1 MAEWLGRGLQNLLR
15 RFESARRLKNPRNYF
30 SGVLLFSKLTKVLTG
45 FKKTKMF
52 GLFKSKKEKLQ
63 QRYEKLL
70 KEAYTLSSTNRKESD
85 RKTYEAD
92 LLAKEI
98 ERLR

>member
-1 MAEWLGRGLQNLLR
+1 
-15 RFESARRLKNPRNYF
+15 
-30 SGVLLFSKLTKVLTG
+30 
-45 FKKTKMF
+45 MF

-63 QRYEKLL
+63 QRYEKFL
-70 KEAYTLSSTNRKESD
+70 KEAYTLSGTNRKESD

>member
-1 MAEWLGRGLQNLLR
+1 
-15 RFESARRLKNPRNYF
+15 
-30 SGVLLFSKLTKVLTG
+30 
-45 FKKTKMF
+45 MF

-92 LLAKEI
+92 LLAKEM
-98 ERLR
+98 EKLK